1 MAHVRR
7 IAGTLAP
14 RDAQLAAEANA
25 AERQDQAR
33 EASSGGFRSAH
44 STLAQ
49 SVGKPSPTQP
59 DEIHS
64 HTFMKI
70 SALYKRQLVIYV
82 LTLLRRS
89 EFESLVRYTAEP
101 TIAEALDYGAKA

>member
-1 MAHVRR
+1 
-7 IAGTLAP
+7 
-14 RDAQLAAEANA
+14 
-25 AERQDQAR
+25 
-33 EASSGGFRSAH
+33 
-44 STLAQ
+44 
-49 SVGKPSPTQP
+49 
-59 DEIHS
+59 
-64 HTFMKI
+64 MKI